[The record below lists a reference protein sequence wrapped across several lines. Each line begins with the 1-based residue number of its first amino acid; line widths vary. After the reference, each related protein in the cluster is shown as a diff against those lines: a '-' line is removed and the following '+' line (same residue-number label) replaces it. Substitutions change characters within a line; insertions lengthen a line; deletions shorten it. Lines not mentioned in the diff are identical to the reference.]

1 MYKTL
6 KNIKGK
12 NKKILD
18 SIGEDYMNQE
28 LKLNE
33 GLLLETTKDPYPY
46 KWEDANT
53 FGDVLLMMLLSSEF
67 YNGVNEMIEQNVTP
81 YDLLD
86 YIDNKTQWKELT
98 NDCIFFIEVTREY
111 YLQLNTN

>member
-12 NKKILD
+12 NKKIID

-67 YNGVNEMIEQNVTP
+67 YNGINEMIEQNVTP
-81 YDLLD
+81 HDLLD
-86 YIDNKTQWKELT
+86 YIDIKSQWKELT
-98 NDCIFFIEVTREY
+98 NDSIFFIEVTREY
-111 YLQLNTN
+111 YLQLNIN